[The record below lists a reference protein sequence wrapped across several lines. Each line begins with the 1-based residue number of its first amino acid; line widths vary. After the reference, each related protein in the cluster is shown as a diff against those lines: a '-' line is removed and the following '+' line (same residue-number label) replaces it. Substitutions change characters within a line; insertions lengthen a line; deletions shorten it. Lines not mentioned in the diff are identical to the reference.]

1 MSLTATAIRNTC
13 YFSQIMPIYSPC
25 HPLREFGEMGSL
37 ETMPQGRLCWGARA
51 IAEVLF
57 GPEDAKSQWHKV
69 YSLKHELPIF
79 SMGSNLVAYENQLR
93 EVMAGKAAKALE
105 HVMETRAM

>member
-1 MSLTATAIRNTC
+1 MLSIKRIWRDEHVENYAT
-13 YFSQIMPIYSPC
+13 
-25 HPLREFGEMGSL
+25 
-37 ETMPQGRLCWGARA
+37 GRLCWGARA

-105 HVMETRAM
+105 RMTEARAT

>member
-1 MSLTATAIRNTC
+1 VDFPEAKGLVPSHRL
-13 YFSQIMPIYSPC
+13 
-25 HPLREFGEMGSL
+25 G
-37 ETMPQGRLCWGARA
+37 LCWGARA

-57 GPEDAKSQWHKV
+57 GPEDAKLQWHKV

-93 EVMAGKAAKALE
+93 EVMAGKAAKARLS
-105 HVMETRAM
+105 A